1 MKRLLPLLLILAPLA
16 LSARD
21 KDFRV
26 SGPPAAEGMIV
37 RGWAD
42 ESPVFQ
48 AQDPQT
54 PVPFRTLYGKV
65 TDSRSGDPIP
75 YASVQLEGGT
85 LSNVSNAEGF
95 FSLKVPEDLPDDTRL
110 SLSHL
115 GYLNAGCTVGAFRNK
130 TADRPLQIMMTPV
143 SIQLDPSIIRDID
156 PLELLKTSYR
166 HVKDNYP
173 QQHEYLVA
181 FYREMIRK
189 GSAKYLVLN
198 EAVVDIDKAPYGFSF
213 AGDRAAIY
221 KGRGSKNF
229 TSADTL
235 FVQFQ
240 GGIAGTL
247 AGDIVKDPFVGVY
260 LEQVPEYYDLSIEG
274 STTLDDRECLILRFS
289 EMEREEP
296 AIFDGRLYIDSET
309 YAIVRAEYW
318 MNVKGREEK
327 AATRFV
333 VKKPADFRFGVEKA
347 HYRLYFK
354 KQGGRW
360 HFDYSRLELQFTA
373 RRKRTL
379 FRNTYTIVS
388 EMAVTDLRP
397 EELKITNQDKVKFN
411 DILSNQVS
419 DFSDPEF
426 WGSYNIIEPDQSIEH
441 AIRRIIRQLKTRQ

>member
-1 MKRLLPLLLILAPLA
+1 MKRLLSLFLILAPLA

-21 KDFRV
+21 KDLRV

-65 TDSRSGDPIP
+65 IDSRSGDPIP

-115 GYLNAGCTVGAFRNK
+115 GYLNAGCAVGAFRNK

-173 QQHEYLVA
+173 EQHEYLVA

>member
-1 MKRLLPLLLILAPLA
+1 
-16 LSARD
+16 
-21 KDFRV
+21 
-26 SGPPAAEGMIV
+26 
-37 RGWAD
+37 
-42 ESPVFQ
+42 
-48 AQDPQT
+48 
-54 PVPFRTLYGKV
+54 
-65 TDSRSGDPIP
+65 
-75 YASVQLEGGT
+75 
-85 LSNVSNAEGF
+85 
-95 FSLKVPEDLPDDTRL
+95 
-110 SLSHL
+110 L
-115 GYLNAGCTVGAFRNK
+115 GYLNAGCIVGAFWDK
-130 TADRPLQIMMTPV
+130 TADRPLLITMTPV

-173 QQHEYLVA
+173 EQHEYLVA

-198 EAVVDIDKAPYGFSF
+198 EAVIDIDKAPYGFSF

-229 TSADTL
+229 VAADTL

-260 LEQVPEYYDLSIEG
+260 LEQVPDYYDLSIEG

-289 EMEREEP
+289 EKEREEP
-296 AIFDGRLYIDSET
+296 AMFDGRLYIDSET

-327 AATRFV
+327 AAGRFV

-441 AIRRIIRQLKTRQ
+441 AIRRIIRQLKARQ

>member
-1 MKRLLPLLLILAPLA
+1 MKRLLPLLLILVPLA

-21 KDFRV
+21 KDLCE

-115 GYLNAGCTVGAFRNK
+115 GYLNAGCAVGAFRNK

-173 QQHEYLVA
+173 EQHEYLVA

-274 STTLDDRECLILRFS
+274 STTLDDRECLILRVS

>member
-21 KDFRV
+21 KDLRV

-75 YASVQLEGGT
+75 YASVKLEGGT

-115 GYLNAGCTVGAFRNK
+115 GYLNAGCAVGAFRNK

-441 AIRRIIRQLKTRQ
+441 AIRRIIRQLKARQ